1 MQMPSLTSL
10 FSPQPALITSKPSRE
25 DAHDIAKSVSTYCK
39 QIGCTESNT
48 VAAIAWAFDT
58 PGSDTL
64 AAVRSGK
71 CRARQLLARQPQ
83 PPRTP
88 VVA

>member
-1 MQMPSLTSL
+1 MQLPSLTS
-10 FSPQPALITSKPSRE
+10 FFAPVPALISSKPSRP
-25 DAHDIAKSVSTYCK
+25 DAHDIAKSVSNYCK
-39 QIGCTESNT
+39 QIGCNESNT
-48 VAAIAWAFDT
+48 VAALAWAFNT

-64 AAVRSGK
+64 AAIRAGK
-71 CRARQLLARQPQ
+71 CRARSLLARQPQ

>member
-1 MQMPSLTSL
+1 MQMPSLTSF
-10 FSPQPALITSKPSRE
+10 FSPQAALITSKPSRE

-39 QIGCTESNT
+39 QIGCNDSNT
-48 VAAIAWAFDT
+48 IAAIAWAYNT

-64 AAVRSGK
+64 AAIRAGK
-71 CRARQLLARQPQ
+71 CRARQLLARQTQ